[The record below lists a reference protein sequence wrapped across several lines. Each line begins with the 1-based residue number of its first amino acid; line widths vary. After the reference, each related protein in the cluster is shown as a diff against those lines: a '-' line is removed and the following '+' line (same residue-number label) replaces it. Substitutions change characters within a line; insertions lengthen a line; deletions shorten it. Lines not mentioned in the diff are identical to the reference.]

1 MRKPILVLLGVAV
14 AACGPSMQ
22 GGGSVNNVSLE
33 AAPTAARDSIV
44 LTLTNGSGQQVGY
57 NLCPTAVEQRVD
69 TGWQTVPND
78 RVCTMELRTL
88 EPGANAT
95 YTTTLP
101 AGTTA
106 GDYRFA
112 AGVEIP
118 LGGERRT
125 VSSNIVRVAP

>member
-1 MRKPILVLLGVAV
+1 MLLGLALS
-14 AACGPSMQ
+14 ACGPSMQ
-22 GGGSVNNVSLE
+22 SGASVSNVSLN
-33 AAPTAARDSIV
+33 AAPTAAGDSIV

-69 TGWQTVPND
+69 TGWQAVPND

-88 EPGANAT
+88 EPGTNAT
-95 YTTTLP
+95 YTTAFP
-101 AGTTA
+101 PGTTA

-125 VSSNIVRVAP
+125 VSSNLVRVAP